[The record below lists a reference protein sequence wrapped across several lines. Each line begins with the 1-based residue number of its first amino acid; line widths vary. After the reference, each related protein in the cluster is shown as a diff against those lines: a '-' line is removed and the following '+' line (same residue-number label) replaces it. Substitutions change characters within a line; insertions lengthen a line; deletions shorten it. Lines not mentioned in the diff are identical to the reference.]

1 MNHRPTGTL
10 RTTAT
15 RPFLPG
21 ANKALL
27 IFALLILAFFAFI
40 EVAIGVAWWL
50 YLGLALVFALA
61 LIHRRPYSLQKDE
74 VQILV
79 AVTSLMALMWII
91 PLSPREQLA
100 RDLAKV
106 RPGMSESEVRHI
118 MHGRV
123 EFRPETGK
131 ALLYRHHYLPDYDA
145 DWACITFLDGKVRE
159 CSFYTD

>member
-1 MNHRPTGTL
+1 MNHRLTGSP
-10 RTTAT
+10 RTTTA

-27 IFALLILAFFAFI
+27 IFALLILAFYAFMEI
-40 EVAIGVAWWL
+40 AIGVAWWL

-61 LIHRRPYSLQKDE
+61 LIQRRPYSLQKDE
-74 VQILV
+74 VHIFI
-79 AVTSLMALMWII
+79 AVTSFMALMWII

-100 RDLAKV
+100 RNLAKV

-118 MHGRV
+118 MHGHV
-123 EFRPETGK
+123 ELRPETGK
-131 ALLYRHHYLPDYDA
+131 TLLYRHHYLPDYDA
-145 DWACITFLDGKVRE
+145 DWASVTFLDGKVSE